1 MATPL
6 RQQNGRVRDRTAEY
20 GTIEVVPQDDFDRE
34 FCADYASGQHLT
46 SLGPTGRGK
55 TRRTRRLLKGCVSPE
70 RKGLVLHGKI
80 RGRDPEIPDM
90 ARDLNMRII
99 SEYPPDWHYGD
110 RKRNGFILVPL
121 TAPQETIDQENAIL
135 AAQFRRGIH
144 ANYSNVKQDTIL
156 LCDESHQAQETLKLK
171 KDLEGPL
178 MRGAPQCAEWN
189 NIQRG
194 RFVSYHCYDA
204 PEHLI
209 IFYDPDIS
217 NQKRYSEIG
226 GVDPQYIKHVTS
238 GLQTR
243 TIKTGGKGGRTAT
256 ISEALYIRR
265 GGPYLCIIGMD

>member
-1 MATPL
+1 MAMPL
-6 RQQNGRVRDRTAEY
+6 RSPRARDRTAEY

-34 FCADYASGQHLT
+34 FAANYESGQHLT
-46 SLGPTGRGK
+46 ALGPTRRGK
-55 TRRTRRLLKGCVSPE
+55 TRRSRRMLKHVATPD
-70 RKGLVLHGKI
+70 RKAVILHGKI
-80 RGRDPEIPDM
+80 KGRDPEIPEM
-90 ARDLNMRII
+90 ANDLNMRTI
-99 SEYPPDWHYGD
+99 SEWPPDWRYGD
-110 RKRNGFILVPL
+110 RKKNGYILVPL
-121 TAPQETIDQENAIL
+121 VRPADSVEMENAIL
-135 AAQFRRGIH
+135 RAQYKQAIH
-144 ANYSNVKQDTIL
+144 DQYSNVKQDTIL
-156 LCDESHQAQETLKLK
+156 VLDESHQAQETLKLK
-171 KDLEGPL
+171 KDIEGPL

-209 IFYDPDIS
+209 IFYDPDIT

-226 GVDPQYIKHVTS
+226 GVDPMYIKHVTS

-243 TIKTGGKGGRTAT
+243 TIKTKGGQTAT